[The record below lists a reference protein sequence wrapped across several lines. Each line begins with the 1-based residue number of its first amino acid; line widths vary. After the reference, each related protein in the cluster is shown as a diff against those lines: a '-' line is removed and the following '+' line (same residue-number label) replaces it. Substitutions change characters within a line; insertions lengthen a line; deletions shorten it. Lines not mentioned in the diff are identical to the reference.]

1 MKKQYFLNKHSLIL
15 IIALF
20 GLMSCGENAI
30 EFEVKSDFTI
40 DANVTSAS
48 SNGSIVS
55 DFEVESEID
64 LTDNIDN
71 IDDISSLLVTG
82 VELQL
87 TNYLPANTFAG
98 GITGGTDFYSNPLA
112 GDLTVTLKSNSSDK
126 VIFSGNINLG
136 TNVGP
141 SHSRDES
148 DFRAAPIVVLQIS
161 ETQAKDLIENKKVK
175 LKIKMTNGVIRDNS
189 FVIKMKVQSRAITSI

>member
-1 MKKQYFLNKHSLIL
+1 MKKQSFLSKPSLIL

-71 IDDISSLLVTG
+71 IDDISSLLLTG

-87 TNYLPANTFAG
+87 TDYIPKNG
-98 GITGGTDFYSNPLA
+98 GLSGGTDFYSDPLA

-141 SHSRDES
+141 NSFRDEL
-148 DFRAAPIVVLQIS
+148 DLRVAPIVVLQIS

-175 LKIKMTNGVIRDNS
+175 LQIKMTDGVIRDNS